1 MRFKW
6 KVVIAFGIAAVTVV
20 AVGALSYRRM
30 VLTEQDE
37 NWVAH
42 TYLVR
47 QQLQELAGDL
57 MAAESA
63 QRTYI
68 VAGDQNYLTPYQEA
82 RASVRHDLE
91 GVRSLTVDN
100 PAQQIRLQKLEPLIA
115 ARLADLQHMIDTCQ
129 GSAQTA
135 IAEMQADANKHATAQ
150 IRQIIAQMAAE
161 EGRLL
166 TARTVAAEASSRR
179 MKTIIV
185 LGDLM
190 AFLFLFVASLI
201 VRSEIGSRKV
211 AEQLARASEHRYH
224 LLFDSN
230 PHPVWVYDVR
240 NYAILDVNSA
250 ALRQYG
256 YSRDEFLRLSITDI
270 LPIEEVPRLMEKISL
285 SPPSME
291 VSGPW
296 RHTKKDGTL
305 IDVEVT
311 SHPLTFSGR
320 PARLVVATDI
330 TERKRAEE
338 ALQQSEERFRSLVEG
353 VKDYAIFMLDPQGR
367 VATWNAGAE
376 RIKGYRAEEII
387 GQHFSRFYLPEDVE
401 HGKPD
406 RQLKK
411 AAAEGRSE
419 HDGWRL
425 RKDGSRFWASVL
437 ITAIRDCAGNLLGFS
452 KITRD
457 ITERKR
463 AERQFRALLEAA
475 PDAMVVVNERGQ
487 IVLVN
492 AQVEKL
498 FGYKRE
504 ELLGQEIEQLVPE
517 RFRGKHPANRQG
529 FSAHSLARPMGAG
542 LELFG
547 LRKDGTEFPVE
558 VSLSPLETEE
568 GRLIS
573 SAIRD
578 VTERKRAE
586 QKFRQLLE
594 AAPDA
599 IIVANQEGEMILVN
613 NQVEKVF
620 GYKREEL
627 LGQRLE
633 MLMPARF
640 RERHTGQRDQFAAR
654 PRVRPMDAGFELYGL
669 RKDGTE
675 FPAEISLSP
684 LQTEQGMLIS
694 SAIRDITNRK
704 RAEREIVQRSAELEV
719 ANKELEAF
727 CYSVSHDLRAPLRG
741 IDGFSQALLEDYG
754 EKLDLSAQNSL
765 KRIRAGTQRMDVLID
780 DLLNLSRITRVEIQ
794 KKRTDLSQLVKTVAA
809 ELRESQPQRDV
820 EIVIA
825 PHLES
830 ESDPQ
835 LMRVVLQNLLGN
847 SWKFT
852 SKKAH
857 ARIEFG
863 RTNSN
868 GSSAFY
874 VKDNGAG
881 FDPAYS
887 ARLFGAF
894 QRLHSATEFPGTGV
908 GLATVQRII
917 HRHGGRIWA
926 EGAVGQGTTFYF
938 TL

>member
-6 KVVIAFGIAAVTVV
+6 KVVIVFGIAAVTLV

-30 VLTEQDE
+30 RQTEQDE
-37 NWVAH
+37 KWVAH

-47 QQLQELAGDL
+47 DELQALAEDL
-57 MAAESA
+57 MAAQSA
-63 QRTYI
+63 QCGYI
-68 VAGDQNYLTPYQEA
+68 ITGGENYLTSYREA
-82 RASVRHDLE
+82 LANVRHDVE
-91 GVRSLTVDN
+91 EVRSLTTDN
-100 PAQQIRLQKLEPLIA
+100 PAQQTRLRELEPLIA
-115 ARLADLQHMIDTCQ
+115 AHLADLQHAIDVHQSSSQAATV
-129 GSAQTA
+129 
-135 IAEMQADANKHATAQ
+135 EMQASAKKQATAQ
-150 IRQIIAQMAAE
+150 IRQIIAQMTAE
-161 EGRLL
+161 EGDLL
-166 TARTVAAEASSRR
+166 AARTAAADASSRR
-179 MKTIIV
+179 MKIIIV
-185 LGDLM
+185 LGYAM
-190 AFLFLFVASLI
+190 TFAFLFAAGLI
-201 VRSEIGSRKV
+201 VHREVESRKV
-211 AEQLARASEHRYH
+211 AERVARVSEQRYH
-224 LLFDSN
+224 LLFDSD

-250 ALRQYG
+250 AVRQYG

-270 LPIEEVPRLMEKISL
+270 RPIEDVPRLIDRVSL
-285 SPPSME
+285 SPPSIE

-296 RHTKKDGTL
+296 RHRKKDGTL

-311 SHPLTFSGR
+311 SDPLTFAGR

-338 ALQQSEERFRSLVEG
+338 ALRESEERFRSLVDG

-387 GQHFSRFYLPEDVE
+387 GQHFSRFYTPEDVKN
-401 HGKPD
+401 GKPD
-406 RQLKK
+406 HALRK
-411 AAAEGRSE
+411 AASEGQLEDES
-419 HDGWRL
+419 WRL
-425 RKDGSRFWASVL
+425 RKDGSRFRANVT
-437 ITAIRDCAGNLLGFS
+437 ITAIRDNGGQLRGFS
-452 KITRD
+452 KIT
-457 ITERKR
+457 
-463 AERQFRALLEAA
+463 
-475 PDAMVVVNERGQ
+475 
-487 IVLVN
+487 
-492 AQVEKL
+492 
-498 FGYKRE
+498 
-504 ELLGQEIEQLVPE
+504 
-517 RFRGKHPANRQG
+517 
-529 FSAHSLARPMGAG
+529 
-542 LELFG
+542 
-547 LRKDGTEFPVE
+547 
-558 VSLSPLETEE
+558 
-568 GRLIS
+568 
-573 SAIRD
+573 RD

-599 IIVANQEGEMILVN
+599 MIVANQTGEMILVN

-627 LGQRLE
+627 LGQKIE
-633 MLMPARF
+633 MLMPERF
-640 RERHTGQRDQFAAR
+640 RHRHTGQRGDFAAR
-654 PRVRPMDAGFELYGL
+654 PRVRPMEAGLDLCGL

-684 LQTEQGMLIS
+684 LQTEEGMLIS

-754 EKLDLSAQNSL
+754 GKLDLSAQDSL
-765 KRIRAGTQRMDVLID
+765 KRIRAGTQRMGVLID
-780 DLLNLSRITRVEIQ
+780 DLLNLSRITRVEMQ
-794 KKRTDLSQLVKTVAA
+794 KTRTDLSQIVKMVAA
-809 ELRESQPQRDV
+809 ELREAQPQREV

-830 ESDPQ
+830 ESDPE
-835 LMRVVLQNLLGN
+835 LMRVALQNLLGN

-863 RTNSN
+863 KTNNN

-874 VKDNGAG
+874 VEDNGAG

-894 QRLHSATEFPGTGV
+894 QRLHSAAEFPGTGV

-926 EGAVGQGTTFYF
+926 ESAVDQGATFYF